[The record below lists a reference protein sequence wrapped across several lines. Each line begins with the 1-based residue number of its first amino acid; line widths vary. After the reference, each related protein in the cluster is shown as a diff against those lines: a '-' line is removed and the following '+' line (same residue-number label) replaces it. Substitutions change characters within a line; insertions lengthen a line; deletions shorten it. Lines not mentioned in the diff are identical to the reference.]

1 MAKKLSPV
9 AQKTRDFYLQQAG
22 KLSEVSSGVLKQV
35 REQAQEAFATQAF
48 PTTKDEDW
56 QYTKLTGFVQNHFE
70 SGQASE
76 MVSDKVRGFMPS
88 FPVIQLVFVDGF
100 FSESLSD
107 DLNELPKGISLE
119 SFADTLSMNSE
130 LDQVFAGQDKILSEP
145 FGSLNT
151 MLMRDGYTLQI
162 GANATF
168 ELPLFVL
175 HVQTKEN
182 SISSVRNRVE
192 VGENAEVTLVER
204 YVSLHEKGAACHNI
218 VTEIDVAKHARV
230 KQVIV
235 QQQNEASYYFN
246 NQFITQAESSSFNTF
261 FASIGA
267 DTSRHQN
274 HLYMNGDHIENTQN
288 SACIGRQSQ
297 TVDSR
302 SYTEHNHEH
311 GFSRQLH
318 KFVLDDKSVGVF
330 NGMIRV
336 DQKGQKTDGQMD
348 NKNLILSNTA
358 KMDAKPQLEIYADDV
373 LCSHGSATGQID
385 ENQIF
390 YLQARGIT
398 KAAARQMITKA
409 FLLEP
414 VEEISHVEIRRWIT
428 EQLESALAK
437 THLPKVNVNNE

>member
-9 AQKTRDFYLQQAG
+9 AQKARDFYLHEAG
-22 KLSEVSSGVLKQV
+22 KLSESSSGVLKQV
-35 REQAQEAFATQAF
+35 REQAQQAFSEQAF
-48 PTTKDEDW
+48 PTAKDEDW

-70 SGQASE
+70 SVQTSE
-76 MVSDKVRGFMPS
+76 MVADKIHAYMPS
-88 FPVIQLVFVDGF
+88 FPVIKLVFVDGS

-119 SFADTLSMNSE
+119 SFADTLSMNSQ
-130 LDQVFAGQDKILSEP
+130 LDDVFAAQDKVLAEP
-145 FGSLNT
+145 FGTLNS
-151 MLMRDGYTLQI
+151 MLMRDGFSLQVN
-162 GANATF
+162 ANTAL
-168 ELPLFVL
+168 ELPLFVM
-175 HVQTKEN
+175 HVQTKDN
-182 SISSVRNRVE
+182 SLSSLRNRIE

-204 YVSLHEKGAACHNI
+204 YVSLQSGAACTNI
-218 VTEIDVAKHARV
+218 VTEIDIAKHARV

-246 NQFITQAESSSFNTF
+246 NQFISQADSSNFNTF
-261 FASIGA
+261 YASIGA

-274 HLYMNGDHIENTQN
+274 HLYMNGQHIENSQN
-288 SACIGRQSQ
+288 SACIGHHSQ

-302 SYTEHNHEH
+302 SYTEHNDEH

-318 KFVLDDKSVGVF
+318 KFVLDDTAVGVF

-336 DQKGQKTDGQMD
+336 DQKAQKTDGQMD

-390 YLQARGIT
+390 YLQARGIN
-398 KAAARQMITKA
+398 KAAAMQMITKA

-414 VEEISHVEIRRWIT
+414 VEEVSNADIRHWIT
-428 EQLESALAK
+428 DQLEQALAK
-437 THLPKVNVNNE
+437 THLPKA